1 MTKKKIELQ
10 KMLPSKK
17 FVKTMVLCVGACAV
31 LLVIASYVGG
41 RSAFSKPKVVVGK
54 DATVSDLMTQDSND
68 NGIPDWEESLYG
80 LDPKGDG
87 VSNKSIIDA
96 KKLKAQQDN
105 GITDGGTPDDQ
116 LTDTAKLAR
125 ETLSTILALQQSG
138 NLTPEAI
145 SNLADTLGEHVDS
158 KRDDAPAYT
167 LDNITVVDDSNTA
180 MIAYEKGFKKALDR
194 AKSNN
199 IGGEMN
205 VVYQGL
211 DPATGKD
218 NLAQLSAYVSAY
230 DQLAK
235 DILVLKAP
243 QSLAQRSLAL
253 ANAAELMS
261 HALAKIQMM
270 YSDAATGLVGFDEFT
285 TANGAMADSVS
296 DLVSGFST
304 NSTN

>member
-1 MTKKKIELQ
+1 M
-10 KMLPSKK
+10 
-17 FVKTMVLCVGACAV
+17 
-31 LLVIASYVGG
+31 
-41 RSAFSKPKVVVGK
+41 
-54 DATVSDLMTQDSND
+54 
-68 NGIPDWEESLYG
+68 
-80 LDPKGDG
+80 
-87 VSNKSIIDA
+87 
-96 KKLKAQQDN
+96 
-105 GITDGGTPDDQ
+105 
-116 LTDTAKLAR
+116 
-125 ETLSTILALQQSG
+125 ALQQSG
-138 NLTPEAI
+138 SLTPEAI
-145 SNLADTLGEHVDS
+145 SNLGDTLGENVDS

-167 LDNITVVDDSNTA
+167 LDNLTVVDDSNAA
-180 MIAYEKGFKKALDR
+180 MIAYEKGFKTALDR

-211 DPATGKD
+211 DPATGKE

-230 DQLAK
+230 DQLSK
-235 DILVLKAP
+235 DILALKVP

-261 HALAKIQMM
+261 HALAKIQVM

-296 DLVSGFST
+296 DLVSGFAT